1 MQPTEPKHSRQYFV
15 TRVTRPQLLDR
26 VRTLNKETPLLPKI
40 RPNPALLSIIITG
53 LLVLTAL
60 VYAQTPDFE
69 ELLVEIDN
77 RSNFTGDFSA
87 TFTLVSNDPE
97 EGTETNQVRFF
108 RRDDE
113 DKFLLLILKPE
124 TQLGQGYLNIE
135 DGLWF
140 YDPESRQFTY
150 TSLSESFEGSDANN
164 DDFGASNLAP
174 DYDVTTATQDT
185 LGNFDVWILQ
195 LEAVNDEVTYPFVTI
210 WVTREQGLV
219 LKSEEYSLTKRLLRT
234 SFYPSYAKVGESFIA
249 DRMIFVDALVEG
261 KMTEVNITEITTAE
275 IPNNVFTKAYVE
287 RVNR

>member
-1 MQPTEPKHSRQYFV
+1 MRPTEHRQGRQCFITHM
-15 TRVTRPQLLDR
+15 TRLQLINR
-26 VRTLNKETPLLPKI
+26 VRPLKKETPLLPKI
-40 RPNPALLSIIITG
+40 RLNFAFIAIIITG
-53 LLVLTAL
+53 LLVLIPL

-87 TFTLVSNDPE
+87 TFTLESKDPDD
-97 EGTETNQVRFF
+97 GTETNQVRFF

-113 DKFLLLILKPE
+113 DKFLLLILKPA
-124 TQLGQGYLNIE
+124 TQLGHGYLNIE

-174 DYDVTTATQDT
+174 DYDVALATEDT
-185 LGNFDVWILQ
+185 LGNFDVWILE
-195 LEAVNDEVTYPFVTI
+195 LEAINDEVTYPFLTI

-249 DRMIFVDALVEG
+249 DRMIFVDALLEG

>member
-1 MQPTEPKHSRQYFV
+1 VQPTEQRLSRQYFV
-15 TRVTRPQLLDR
+15 THIAEFRLVDR
-26 VRTLNKETPLLPKI
+26 VRTLKKETPLLPKI
-40 RPNPALLSIIITG
+40 RLNFTLISLIITG
-53 LLVLTAL
+53 LLVLIPL

-69 ELLVEIDN
+69 ELLEAIDN

-87 TFTLVSNDPE
+87 TFTLVSNDPD

-174 DYDVTTATQDT
+174 DYNVAIATEDT
-185 LGNFDVWILQ
+185 LGNFDVWMLQ
-195 LEAVNDEVTYPFVTI
+195 LAAVNDEVTYPFVTI

-219 LKSEEYSLTKRLLRT
+219 LKREEYSLTKRLLRT

-261 KMTEVNITEITTAE
+261 KMTEVNITEITTAK